1 MNSYTLKIKLLSD
14 ATFGRGDG
22 VAGLI
27 DQEVEH
33 NAAGIPF
40 LRGRTL
46 KGLLSEECENLIALF
61 STETEQQH
69 WQQVADR
76 LFGTLGSTTHTIAAA
91 HFGDACLP
99 ADLQAAIAYQVA
111 QAALTPAEVLNALT
125 TIRRQTA
132 IDADTGAP
140 DKGSLRTARVILR
153 DHTFSA
159 DILFDQS
166 PTDDMLS
173 LLALGATA
181 LRRLGSCRNRG
192 RGHVRCTL
200 HDEKENNITIDKLS
214 PFNPEAPK

>member
-1 MNSYTLKIKLLSD
+1 MNSYKLDIKLLSD

-22 VAGLI
+22 IAGLL

-33 NAAGIPF
+33 DAVGLPY

-61 STETEQQH
+61 SSAEQQR
-69 WQQVADR
+69 WQGVADR
-76 LFGTLGSTTHTIAAA
+76 LFGTLGSTTHTIAFA

-99 ADLQAAIAYQVA
+99 ADLQAAIAYQVSKKA
-111 QAALTPAEVLNALT
+111 ITTTEVLNALT

-132 IDADTGAP
+132 IDASTGAP

-153 DHTFSA
+153 DRTFSA
-159 DILFDQS
+159 DIQFENT
-166 PTDDMLS
+166 PTEDMLS
-173 LLALGATA
+173 LLAVGAAA

-200 HDEKENNITIDKLS
+200 HNDKGTDITLHHLS
-214 PFNPEAPK
+214 SFAPEDISA